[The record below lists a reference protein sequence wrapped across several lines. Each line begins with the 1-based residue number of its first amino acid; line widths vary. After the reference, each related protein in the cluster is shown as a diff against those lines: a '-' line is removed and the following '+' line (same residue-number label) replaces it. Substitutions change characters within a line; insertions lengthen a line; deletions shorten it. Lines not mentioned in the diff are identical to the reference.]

1 MCQKKL
7 NMTSNLIKFQW
18 ICTKFRTCPSVRTTA
33 YHENRQVFRKYLLR
47 NVFIWQRES
56 KDALVPLHVKKA

>member
-1 MCQKKL
+1 MCQKKI

-18 ICTKFRTCPSVRTTA
+18 ICTKCPSARTTV

-47 NVFIWQRES
+47 NLFIWQRES
-56 KDALVPLHVKKA
+56 KDAVVPLHVIKV